1 MQKTT
6 SKHSINLVGFLIAF
20 TGAILFSTKAII
32 VKKAFANV
40 RVDAL
45 TLLTLRMI
53 FSLPFYLVIAFV
65 VSSQK
70 ANIKM
75 TGKEWLMTIGLGLFG
90 YYLSSLFDFIGL
102 QYISAGLERLILFL
116 YPSFAVLI
124 NAIFFQQAIKRIQVW
139 ALAVSYIGIGIAYFG
154 EIQVDTGNPNFY
166 WGSFLIFLCS
176 ITYATYIAGS
186 GQVIPKLGASKFTAY
201 ALLSST
207 AGVFLHFILR
217 GDYFALQQDNG
228 LWWYGILLAVVA
240 TVIPTFLLS
249 FALKK
254 IGANNV
260 AIISSIGPV
269 STILQAHIILGEP
282 IFTEQIIGTAL
293 VLTGILLL
301 SIKPKNFPNLKS
313 G

>member
-90 YYLSSLFDFIGL
+90 YYLSSLFDFI
-102 QYISAGLERLILFL
+102 
-116 YPSFAVLI
+116 
-124 NAIFFQQAIKRIQVW
+124 
-139 ALAVSYIGIGIAYFG
+139 
-154 EIQVDTGNPNFY
+154 
-166 WGSFLIFLCS
+166 
-176 ITYATYIAGS
+176 
-186 GQVIPKLGASKFTAY
+186 
-201 ALLSST
+201 
-207 AGVFLHFILR
+207 
-217 GDYFALQQDNG
+217 
-228 LWWYGILLAVVA
+228 
-240 TVIPTFLLS
+240 
-249 FALKK
+249 
-254 IGANNV
+254 
-260 AIISSIGPV
+260 
-269 STILQAHIILGEP
+269 
-282 IFTEQIIGTAL
+282 
-293 VLTGILLL
+293 
-301 SIKPKNFPNLKS
+301 
-313 G
+313 